1 MFKKLTLITLSV
13 LMGSL
18 VITSAVFAAKTKYE
32 FSDVEINGQIVEIE
46 ASVKDNKK
54 TEFSTCTYYSVDYA
68 EWLGQYHADVIAGE
82 NAEDVKD
89 FCVENFENR
98 SQ

>member
-1 MFKKLTLITLSV
+1 MLKKLTLITLSV
-13 LMGSL
+13 VMASL
-18 VITSAVFAAKTKYE
+18 LATSAVIAANTKYE
-32 FSDVEINGQIVEIE
+32 FSDVVIGDQIVEIE

-54 TEFSTCTYYSVDYA
+54 SEFSTCSYYSDDY
-68 EWLGQYHADVIAGE
+68 EEFLGQYQEDVIAGE
-82 NAEDVKD
+82 TAEEVKD